1 MTDPTTTQKI
11 RIDLQDQIE
20 QAEQKQPSIE
30 NSRLVQ
36 WLKSKLAFYEDGW
49 HRVYDQQ
56 NET

>member
-11 RIDLQDQIE
+11 RIDLQDQIK
-20 QAEQKQPSIE
+20 QAEQKHPSIE

-36 WLKSKLAFYEDGW
+36 WLKSKLSFYEDGW

-56 NET
+56 NGT